1 MLTGN
6 FHLTFHSHWFL
17 DADGRI
23 QVNDII
29 VSVNDVQV
37 SNVCHAEAVE
47 ALKSAGERVKLMIKR
62 RRAAAVPNIV
72 EIDLVKADKG
82 LGFSIAGGIGNQ
94 VRILGIL
101 FFFVVVLTLSVNN
114 FQHIPG
120 DNGIYVTKIME
131 GGVSDQDGRLSIGDK
146 LVNVKTSSFNKN
158 LENVTHEDAVATLKA
173 IHGQVIL
180 TVQKSQH
187 ILQPT
192 QQSQLNQ
199 NKSASLNVINNLDNS
214 QPDGRS
220 HSPMVGECRTRI

>member
-1 MLTGN
+1 M
-6 FHLTFHSHWFL
+6 
-17 DADGRI
+17 
-23 QVNDII
+23 
-29 VSVNDVQV
+29 
-37 SNVCHAEAVE
+37 EA
-47 ALKSAGERVKLMIKR
+47 
-62 RRAAAVPNIV
+62 
-72 EIDLVKADKG
+72 
-82 LGFSIAGGIGNQ
+82 
-94 VRILGIL
+94 
-101 FFFVVVLTLSVNN
+101 
-114 FQHIPG
+114 
-120 DNGIYVTKIME
+120 
-131 GGVSDQDGRLSIGDK
+131 GVSDQDGRLSIGDK

-220 HSPMVGECRTRI
+220 HSPMVGECRTKKIFIR